1 VYACGQAGTLL
12 RGRNDHWEIIAQD
25 D

>member
-25 D
+25 